1 MHLSCDAW
9 LAGRVER
16 RGSSHTCGIGDT
28 RRAVVFW
35 PFRRVRD
42 LILERRTLSLELLAA
57 AAVSEAAR
65 ASNAGARKLERR
77 MVILAVSSSNK
88 EEARL
93 VGSYI
98 NKQLG
103 GRQWR

>member
-16 RGSSHTCGIGDT
+16 RGSHTCGIGDT

-57 AAVSEAAR
+57 AAVSEAAS

-88 EEARL
+88 EEASL